1 MVGLLVGLLL
11 VVVLVG
17 LKRIDTGVQRGKG
30 GEYLGVGTGI
40 GRGHLLVLVCCCC
53 CVVVLLCAASCN
65 TVCGRYSSLRG
76 RGDRSA
82 VMSSCRREIVKSLIS

>member
-40 GRGHLLVLVCCCC
+40 GRGHLLVLVCCC
-53 CVVVLLCAASCN
+53 VVVLLCAASCKLWQ
-65 TVCGRYSSLRG
+65 VVVGRYSSLRSWRKG
-76 RGDRSA
+76 GERG
-82 VMSSCRREIVKSLIS
+82 

>member
-40 GRGHLLVLVCCCC
+40 GRGHLLVLVCCC
-53 CVVVLLCAASCN
+53 VVVLLCAASCK
-65 TVCGRYSSLRG
+65 L
-76 RGDRSA
+76 
-82 VMSSCRREIVKSLIS
+82 

>member
-1 MVGLLVGLLL
+1 VVGLLVGLLL

-40 GRGHLLVLVCCCC
+40 GRGHLLVLVCAGVLLCCCVHQHKLVLVCC
-53 CVVVLLCAASCN
+53 CVVVLLCAPAQ
-65 TVCGRYSSLRG
+65 
-76 RGDRSA
+76 
-82 VMSSCRREIVKSLIS
+82 I

>member
-30 GEYLGVGTGI
+30 DEYLGVGTGI
-40 GRGHLLVLVCCCC
+40 GRGHLFGAGVCWCVVALLCAPAQIGAGVLLCC
-53 CVVVLLCAASCN
+53 CVVVCTSTN
-65 TVCGRYSSLRG
+65 INRG
-76 RGDRSA
+76 R
-82 VMSSCRREIVKSLIS
+82 EILW

>member
-40 GRGHLLVLVCCCC
+40 GRGHLLVLVCCC
-53 CVVVLLCAASCN
+53 VVVCS
-65 TVCGRYSSLRG
+65 V
-76 RGDRSA
+76 
-82 VMSSCRREIVKSLIS
+82 VQH